1 MADFGKYIQ
10 FFRSVR
16 FRSPGPDAQPGQ
28 PLPSSEDFGSFMAD
42 FVKKVQAGFSAIEQ
56 QTNSNISSEP
66 SAPPNP
72 QALDVAALNGHFTFA
87 ITDQSQGLARGVQY
101 HIEHADNPG
110 FVNAQPIHL
119 GPFRN
124 GHVYLGDDIRYFRA
138 YSSYPGSPNSNH
150 VYFGG
155 QAMPKAVRGGGDVG
169 APQFLP
175 SRGSGTSAEAQ
186 MGTGPGPI
194 QVRSAVSGFN
204 WPIQRA
210 IQTERGFNSQGTPA
224 GRGALAITDG
234 GGGSGG
240 GGSVTVTEAIIA
252 AAETLAS
259 IGGTGNAIT
268 GVTNPKYSS
277 RVIGF
282 VLRYI
287 PIHANAAGACV
298 IQENGLSVVAITKN
312 GTTALAGGEFVVG
325 KTYFLMW
332 DGTEYQIVGILAPP
346 SATLLAS
353 DAAGV
358 PIVAANTGVTAGT
371 YGDATNVSQITVDAK
386 GRITSAVD
394 VPITFPGTSGFTGTI
409 ALAKL
414 TIAGTDGSLDFANG
428 LAQTGTYIAP
438 T

>member
-1 MADFGKYIQ
+1 MADFGKFIQ

-16 FRSPGPDAQPGQ
+16 FRSPGPDAQPGA

-56 QTNSNISSEP
+56 QTNSNISAEP
-66 SAPPNP
+66 SSPPNP
-72 QALDVAALNGHFTFA
+72 QALDVSALNGHFTFA

-124 GHVYLGDDIRYFRA
+124 GHVYLGDDTRYFRA

-155 QAMPKAVRGGGDVG
+155 QATPKAVRGGGSVG

-194 QVRSAVSGFN
+194 QVRSPVSGFN

-210 IQTERGFNSQGTPA
+210 IQTERGFNSNGTPA
-224 GRGALAITDG
+224 GRDALAVSG
-234 GGGSGG
+234 GGGGGG
-240 GGSVTVTEAIIA
+240 GGSVTVTESIIA
-252 AAETLAS
+252 AAETLTS

-268 GVTNPKYSS
+268 GVTIPQYSS
-277 RVIGF
+277 RAIGF

-287 PIHANAAGACV
+287 PVSANVPGACV

-312 GTTALAGGEFVVG
+312 GTTALDGGEFVVG

-332 DGTEYQIVGILAPP
+332 DGTEYQIVGVLAPP

-353 DAAGV
+353 DANGV
-358 PIVAANTGVTAGT
+358 PILAADTGVTAGT
-371 YGDATNVSQITVDAK
+371 YGDSTNVAQVTIDAK
-386 GRITSAVD
+386 GRVTNAVD
-394 VPITFPGTSGFTGTI
+394 VPITFPGTSGFSGSVS
-409 ALAKL
+409 LAKL
-414 TIAGTDGSLDFANG
+414 TTLGSDGSLTVVDG
-428 LAQTGTYIAP
+428 LITAYSAP